1 MQKTI
6 TILVLL
12 SVLGAG
18 GMLLATSQRKP
29 VAAGAAVLR
38 SPPSAAPVRGILYA
52 QPFALQQPAT
62 HWWRAE
68 RMSYTAG
75 WILVLDVDGDFV
87 KPTARAEPVL
97 YVGHQTAERVNHGD
111 KCGRVIAV
119 VPSEPGNDGFPALD
133 LASAKV
139 WFGMPALPEQIDAA
153 ALEQAFAEATGATP
167 FSEAEI
173 AEARAHG
180 GNPIVFQTREEL
192 DAQAARLI
200 AEHCPEEPR

>member
-1 MQKTI
+1 MHKTT

-12 SVLGAG
+12 SILGASG
-18 GMLLATSQRKP
+18 VLLATSQRKP
-29 VAAGAAVLR
+29 VAVTGSARR
-38 SPPSAAPVRGILYA
+38 SHASDAPVRGILYA
-52 QPFALQQPAT
+52 QPFALEQPTT

-75 WILVLDVDGDFV
+75 WIVVLDVDGDFV

-119 VPSEPGNDGFPALD
+119 VPGEPGNDGFPALD

-139 WFGMPALPEQIDAA
+139 WFGTPALPEQIDAA
-153 ALEQAFAEATGATP
+153 ALEQAFAEAAGATP

-173 AEARAHG
+173 AEARAHAG
-180 GNPIVFQTREEL
+180 SGIVFQTREEL
-192 DAQAARLI
+192 DQQAARLV
-200 AEHCPEEPR
+200 AEYCPEEPR